1 MINRVLQGDALEI
14 PTTNKNLPHVGCVN
28 DTQMGKTVK
37 FTIYK
42 NDNDRGQNSDRQRM
56 EMKANE
62 GSKTL
67 TAKEGNSF
75 IYAWWFKLESQLKL
89 PAVEKFFHIFQIKG
103 VGDNISD
110 DPLISFTLSNKNKF
124 HMRLHYG
131 KNSKFDVKPMLDLSS
146 AKGRWIQVF
155 VEVVFKTSGSIRV
168 ILKDEKGTTLL
179 PEKIYKHT
187 VRNHVKFRFLEEHS
201 YLNA

>member
-1 MINRVLQGDALEI
+1 MINRVLQGDALET

-42 NDNDRGQNSDRQRM
+42 NDNDRGENSDRQRM

-75 IYAWWFKLESQLKL
+75 IYAWWFKLESPLQL
-89 PAVEKFFHIFQIKG
+89 PTEEKFFHIFQIKG
-103 VGDNISD
+103 VGDSISD
-110 DPLISFTLSNKNKF
+110 DPLITFTLSQKNNF
-124 HMRLHYG
+124 HMRLHDG
-131 KNSKFDVKPMLDLSS
+131 KNSQYSVKPLLPLST

-155 VEVVFKTSGSIRV
+155 VEAVFKTSGSIRV
-168 ILKDEKGTTLL
+168 ILKDEKGQTLL
-179 PEKIYKHT
+179 PEKIYNHK
-187 VRNHVKFRFLEEHS
+187 VRNHVKSRFL
-201 YLNA
+201 